1 MSCQT
6 CANQE
11 SIISTNET
19 KVQRSILYQA
29 HVHSSLYT
37 MNIST
42 LNNKINNNNE
52 GIKFNSY
59 DRYLNK
65 KKGKVFSQQGKKVDN
80 ATQGN
85 KTQSLSLSSKSNC
98 SCD

>member
-1 MSCQT
+1 MSCQK

-11 SIISTNET
+11 SIITTNET
-19 KVQRSILYQA
+19 KVQKNILYQS

-42 LNNKINNNNE
+42 LNNTINNNNE
-52 GIKFNSY
+52 GIKYNSY

-65 KKGKVFSQQGKKVDN
+65 KKGKVFSKQGQKVEQPK
-80 ATQGN
+80 QGN
-85 KTQSLSLSSKSNC
+85 KTKSFSLSSKSNC